1 MCSSIRLAHQAV
13 YRKIGN
19 FYNST
24 YVIIPSSQQM
34 ASQMQQ
40 ANPELVEN
48 LRQQMRAQESNKGK
62 QSKCKNLFCFQEK

>member
-1 MCSSIRLAHQAV
+1 M

-19 FYNST
+19 FHNSI